1 MHYLWCRLSTGCLVA
16 LLLCGQA
23 TAETVVELH
32 VTFDP
37 STGQLEGTVNDPVR
51 SFGHRVPL
59 AGPGAFDALPD
70 GGLAAVEGSYLPP
83 HVWWPTR
90 AFDRKGDSYRLTIEV
105 PEGQVAVATA
115 RLESDRQTEAGY
127 SVTFVGNEPPIVFVG
142 PYGITERWHEGLR
155 LRTYF
160 PPDMAPL
167 AEAYLDRVG
176 AYIDGFGAR
185 IGAYPYSHFWV
196 VAAPFPVG
204 LGFPGATY
212 VSARIL
218 PMPFMQGR
226 SLAHEV
232 LHNWWGNGVRVDY
245 AEGNWS
251 EGLTTYLADYGLAE
265 EAGEATAHEMRL
277 AWLRD
282 ITALGD
288 GDDTALTAFVQRH
301 HAAAQVVGYDKVAM
315 VFHML
320 RREIGDAAFDAG
332 LREFWETWQGRIAGW
347 TDLQR
352 AFEAEDDFRSF
363 FQQWLTRTGAPNLV
377 LENATVTEHA
387 AGWRLSLRLQ
397 QGPQPWNLTVPVVI
411 NLAEGDIVKLAEVSG
426 ASGEHAWIL
435 PSRPLAVA
443 IDPDHHVLR
452 RLAPGEAPPILRD
465 VTLDRN
471 AAVFIVGD
479 DPAVTDV
486 AEALASRLLGRAVVA
501 RTATADTVIPDEY
514 GAVVIGLDGTIE
526 ELLRA
531 KGLAIPDFAAGNGTA
546 RSWVSRG
553 PNGQAVLTVAA
564 SNRAALEALQRPLPH
579 YGARSYVV
587 FDGHRAID
595 KGTLPVAREHP
606 LRVVFE

>member
-1 MHYLWCRLSTGCLVA
+1 MPVWRRWFAAILVA
-16 LLLCGQA
+16 VLWGGEA
-23 TAETVVELH
+23 AAKHVVDLRI
-32 VTFDP
+32 TFDP
-37 STGQLEGTVNDPVR
+37 STGQLDGTVNNSAW
-51 SFGHRVPL
+51 SFGHQVRL
-59 AGPGAFDALPD
+59 ADPGSFDALPE

-90 AFDRKGDSYRLTIEV
+90 AFDGPGDSYRLTIQV
-105 PEGQVAVATA
+105 PDGQVAVATA
-115 RLESDRQTEAGY
+115 RLESEIRTEEGY
-127 SVTFVGNEPPIVFVG
+127 SATFVGNEPPIVFVG
-142 PYGITERWHEGLR
+142 PYSIGERWHEGLR

-160 PPDMAPL
+160 PSDMAPL
-167 AEAYLDRVG
+167 AEPYLNRVG
-176 AYIDGFGAR
+176 DYIDGFGAR

-218 PMPFMQGR
+218 PLPFMQGR

-232 LHNWWGNGVRVDY
+232 LHNWWGNGARVDY

-265 EAGEATAHEMRL
+265 EAGEAAAHEMRL

-320 RREIGDAAFDAG
+320 RREIGDVAFDAG
-332 LREFWETWQGRIAGW
+332 LRAFWEAWQGRVAAW
-347 TDLQR
+347 TDVQR
-352 AFEAEDDFRSF
+352 AFETEGDLGSF
-363 FQQWLTRTGAPNLV
+363 FRQWLTRTGAPNLV
-377 LENATVTEHA
+377 LENAAVTEHA
-387 AGWRLSLRLQ
+387 EGWRLSLQLRQ
-397 QGPQPWNLTVPVVI
+397 AVRPWNLTVPVVI
-411 NLAEGDIVKLAEVSG
+411 SLADGDIVKLAQVLG
-426 ASGEHAWIL
+426 ITGEYAWIL

-479 DPAVTDV
+479 DPAVIDV
-486 AEALASRLLGRAVVA
+486 AEALASRLLGRAVTA
-501 RTATADTVIPDEY
+501 RAATADTAFPDES

-526 ELLRA
+526 DP
-531 KGLAIPDFAAGNGTA
+531 LAANSVPIPDFAVGNGTA

-553 PNGQAVLTVAA
+553 PNGQAVLTIAAA
-564 SNRAALEALQRPLPH
+564 SDAALAALQRPLPH

-595 KGTLPVAREHP
+595 KGTLPVASEHP

>member
-1 MHYLWCRLSTGCLVA
+1 MPVWGRWFAAILVA
-16 LLLCGQA
+16 VLWGGEA
-23 TAETVVELH
+23 AAEHVVELRI
-32 VTFDP
+32 TFDP
-37 STGQLEGTVNDPVR
+37 STGQLEGTMNDPSQ
-51 SFGHRVPL
+51 SFSHRVPL

-83 HVWWPTR
+83 HVWWPAQ
-90 AFDRKGDSYRLTIEV
+90 AFDGHGGSFRLTIEV

-127 SVTFVGNEPPIVFVG
+127 SATFVGNEPPIVFVG
-142 PYGITERWHEGLR
+142 PYSIAERWHEGLR

-160 PPDMAPL
+160 PPDMASF
-167 AEAYLDRVG
+167 AEPYLDRVG

-218 PMPFMQGR
+218 PLPFMQGR

-232 LHNWWGNGVRVDY
+232 LHNWWGNGARVDY
-245 AEGNWS
+245 TEGNWS

-301 HAAAQVVGYDKVAM
+301 HAASQVVGYDKVAM

-332 LREFWETWQGRIAGW
+332 LREFWETWQGRIAAW

-352 AFEAEDDFRSF
+352 AFETEGDLGSF
-363 FQQWLTRTGAPNLV
+363 FQQWLTRTGAPALV
-377 LENATVTEHA
+377 LENATVTEHN

-397 QGPQPWNLTVPVVI
+397 QGPRPWNLTVPVVI
-411 NLAEGDIVKLAEVSG
+411 SLAEGDIVKLAEVSG
-426 ASGEHAWIL
+426 SSDEYSWIL

-471 AAVFIVGD
+471 AAVIIASD

-486 AEALASRLLGRAVVA
+486 AQALASSLLGRAVIA
-501 RTATADTVIPDEY
+501 QTATADSAFPEEY
-514 GAVVIGLDGTIE
+514 VAVVIGLDDAIE

-531 KGLAIPDFAAGNGTA
+531 EGLAIPDFAAGNGTA

-587 FDGHRAID
+587 FDGPRAID